1 MDRVRIVKL
10 SCLFKGD
17 IMGTALI
24 IIGVIGALICYS
36 ACALPKSEYERR
48 MDDEEQM
55 KYIREYNIKHGKI

>member
-1 MDRVRIVKL
+1 
-10 SCLFKGD
+10 
-17 IMGTALI
+17 MGTTLI

-55 KYIREYNIKHGKI
+55 KYIREYNLKHGKIQRETL